1 MPFITDDG
9 SFCYD
14 IPQDVIRV
22 YVSIRFWPI
31 NRLWYFGGGLFLDI
45 WNLRTAIFPDGAL
58 EKKIRNSRAAQ
69 KREAANKILEGTT
82 TTTLWGAFLKAKQ
95 LKPDE
100 K

>member
-45 WNLRTAIFPDGAL
+45 WNLRTAIFPEMVHLKRKSGIQEPL
-58 EKKIRNSRAAQ
+58 KKGRLLIRYWKAR
-69 KREAANKILEGTT
+69 RRPCGTH
-82 TTTLWGAFLKAKQ
+82 F
-95 LKPDE
+95 
-100 K
+100 